1 MDFIKIAKVDNVRLE
16 KDRHAYVGTLH
27 LTAHQLIFNH
37 PEQELWISYPII
49 HTVERKALTPN
60 GYHPLNFKCHNFL
73 FVTLL
78 VEKEQDAID
87 VFESVQKLICVDNI
101 TQLYAFFYQPFPKFT
116 IDDGW
121 SVYNPIQE
129 YERLGVGTKSSS
141 WRFTKL
147 NQNFELCST
156 YPRILVVPSKISDT
170 VINYAAKYRSKNRIP
185 ILSYIH
191 GSNMATISR
200 SSQPMV
206 GLKQARS
213 VQDEKLVEA
222 IFVSNIPKTPNSIS
236 PSTSN
241 LIVDAR
247 PTANAMANVAI
258 GAGSENME
266 NYKNC
271 KKLYLGIDNIHVM
284 RDSLNKVVEAMQ
296 STDPSG
302 IVSKLQLSK
311 TNWLKHIGSIL
322 EGVAVIVNN
331 ISQLNSH
338 VLVHCSDGWDRT
350 SQLTALAELC
360 LDPFYRTIR
369 GFEILIE
376 KEWLSFGH
384 KFTER
389 CGHLS
394 SEKNFLV
401 NTTTNA
407 AASTFNNVHHRYF
420 KQNQGRYSSP
430 VFHQFLDC
438 VYQIW
443 TQNPTRFEFN
453 ERFLIQLHYH
463 VYSCQ
468 FGTFLF
474 NCEKEKVEAQSEK
487 KTFSVWSY
495 FNSNIE
501 EFRNQVFVQDE
512 QEPVITPDTKYLRY
526 WGGLFCRRDEE
537 VNESTEEGMIE
548 MSSNLNNLRVH

>member
-16 KDRHAYVGTLH
+16 KGHQVHLGTLH

-49 HTVERKALTPN
+49 YTVERRAPTSD
-60 GYHPLNFKCHNFL
+60 GYHPLNFKCRNFL
-73 FVTLL
+73 FVTFL
-78 VEKEQDAID
+78 VEKEQDAVD
-87 VFESVQKLICVDNI
+87 VFESVQKLTCIESI
-101 TQLYAFFYQPFPKFT
+101 TQLYAFFYQPFPKFVV
-116 IDDGW
+116 DDGW
-121 SVYNPIQE
+121 SIYNPVEE
-129 YERLGVGTKSSS
+129 YQRLGVGTKTNH
-141 WRFTKL
+141 WRFTSL
-147 NQNFELCST
+147 NQEYQLCST
-156 YPRILVVPSKISDT
+156 YPRILAVPSKISDT
-170 VINYAAKYRSKNRIP
+170 VVSYAAKYRSKNRIP
-185 ILSYIH
+185 VLSYIH
-191 GSNMATISR
+191 SSNMATISR

-222 IFVSNIPKTPNSIS
+222 IFLSNTPQS
-236 PSTSN
+236 PNTPSPTTTN

-266 NYKNC
+266 HYKNC

-284 RDSLNKVVEAMQ
+284 RDSLNKVIEAIQ
-296 STDPSG
+296 STDTSG
-302 IVSKLQLSK
+302 IVTKIQLSK

-322 EGVAVIVNN
+322 EGAAVIVNN
-331 ISQLNSH
+331 IAQSNSH

-350 SQLTALAELC
+350 SQLTSLAELC

-369 GFEILIE
+369 GFEVLVE
-376 KEWLSFGH
+376 KEWISFGH

-389 CGHLS
+389 CGHLAN
-394 SEKNFLV
+394 EKSFLV

-463 VYSCQ
+463 LYSCQ

-474 NCEKEKVEAQSEK
+474 NCEKERVEAQPD
-487 KTFSVWSY
+487 KTTYSVWSY
-495 FNSNIE
+495 FNSNPE
-501 EFRNQVFVQDE
+501 DFQNQVFERERDE
-512 QEPVITPDTKYLRY
+512 QNPVITPDTKYLKY
-526 WGGLFCRRDEE
+526 WSGLFCRRDEE
-537 VNESTEEGMIE
+537 INEFPEVGMIE
-548 MSSNLNNLRVH
+548 MSSDLS

>member
-1 MDFIKIAKVDNVRLE
+1 MDFIKITKVDNVRLE
-16 KDRHAYVGTLH
+16 KGREVYVGTLH

-49 HTVERKALTPN
+49 HTVERRALTPN
-60 GYHPLNFKCHNFL
+60 GYYPLNFKCRNFL
-73 FVTLL
+73 FVTFL
-78 VEKEQDAID
+78 VEKEPDAID
-87 VFESVQKLICVDNI
+87 VFESVRKLTCIESIN
-101 TQLYAFFYQPFPKFT
+101 QLYAFFYQPFPKFT
-116 IDDGW
+116 VNDGW
-121 SVYNPIQE
+121 TIFNPIEE
-129 YERLGVGTKSSS
+129 YKRLGVGTISDN

-147 NQNFELCST
+147 NEEYELCST
-156 YPRILVVPSKISDT
+156 YPRILVVPSKISDA

-185 ILSYIH
+185 VLSYLH
-191 GSNMATISR
+191 ASNMATISR

-222 IFVSNIPKTPNSIS
+222 IFVSNMPTTPNSVL
-236 PSTSN
+236 PTTSN

-271 KKLYLGIDNIHVM
+271 KKTYLGIENIHVM
-284 RDSLNKVVEAMQ
+284 RDSLNKVIEAMQ

-302 IVSKLQLSK
+302 IVNKIQLSK

-322 EGVAVIVNN
+322 EGAAVVVNN
-331 ISQLNSH
+331 IAQHNSH

-350 SQLTALAELC
+350 SQLTSLAELC

-376 KEWLSFGH
+376 KEWISFGH

-474 NCEKEKVEAQSEK
+474 NCEKEKFDAQPEK

-495 FNSNIE
+495 FNSNIQD
-501 EFRNQVFVQDE
+501 FQNQVFEPERDE
-512 QEPVITPDTKYLRY
+512 LESVITPDTKYLKY
-526 WGGLFCRRDEE
+526 WSGLFCRRHEE
-537 VNESTEEGMIE
+537 INEFPDLAMLE
-548 MSSNLNNLRVH
+548 MSSNVKVN